1 MKKIITYG
9 TFDLLHRGHINLLRR
24 ARELGNY
31 LIVGVTSDNYDQSRG
46 KLNVVQ
52 SLEERMEAVRKTG
65 LADLVIV
72 EEMEGQKIRDIEK
85 YGADVFVL
93 GSDWVGKFDY
103 LGEYCEVVYL
113 ERTKGI
119 SSTELRAG
127 MQDITNLGVV
137 GCGRIAG
144 RFITESRFIS
154 AVEISCVYGR
164 DTNRAQAFADKY
176 HIPESTTDFEYFL
189 QQVDA
194 VYVAVPHHLHH
205 RFVKQALQAGKH
217 VLCEKP
223 MVLTLREAEE
233 LFALAEEKG
242 VVLME
247 AFKTAYAPA
256 FRQLLAVAG
265 SGAIGAVKAVD
276 ASFTKLVADR
286 SSREFDPAQAGGA
299 LTELG
304 SYPLLAISQLL
315 GQEPKDTR
323 FICAMGK
330 EGVDTLTR
338 VEMVYPHAMA
348 SGTVGLGMKREGDL
362 CIAGTNGYIYVPAP
376 WWKTQ
381 EFEVRY
387 EDTRRNQKHFYRF
400 EGDGLRYELAAFV
413 NFLHGRSLPH
423 LASMKQ
429 HSLFLSA
436 VIEQFR
442 GGKNTT
448 RIL

>member
-1 MKKIITYG
+1 MKTIITYG
-9 TFDLLHRGHINLLRR
+9 TFDLLHRGHVNLLKR
-24 ARELGNY
+24 AKELGDY
-31 LIVGVTSDNYDQSRG
+31 LIVGVTSDNYDRSRG

-52 SLEERMEAVRKTG
+52 SLEERMAAVRKTG
-65 LADLVIV
+65 YADEVIV

-93 GSDWVGKFDY
+93 GSDWEGKFDY
-103 LGEYCEVVYL
+103 LREYCEVVYL

-127 MQDITNLGVV
+127 MQEVTNLGIV
-137 GCGRIAG
+137 GSGRIAG
-144 RFITESRFIS
+144 RFVAESRFIS

-164 DTNRAQAFADKY
+164 DAARAEAFANRY
-176 HIPESTTDFEYFL
+176 QIPESTTDFSHFL

-194 VYVAVPHHLHH
+194 VYVAVPHHLHYD
-205 RFVKQALQAGKH
+205 FAKQALQAGRH

-223 MVLTLREAEE
+223 MVLTLREAKE

-276 ASFTKLVADR
+276 ACFTKLVPDHQDR
-286 SSREFDPAQAGGA
+286 VYDPAQAGGA

-304 SYPLLAISQLL
+304 SYPLLAISELL
-315 GQEPKDTR
+315 GQEPQDIR
-323 FICAMGK
+323 FTTASCK
-330 EGVDTLTR
+330 EGVDILTR
-338 VEMVYPHAMA
+338 VEMLYPHALA
-348 SGTVGLGMKREGDL
+348 SGTVGIGMKREGDL
-362 CIAGTNGYIYVPAP
+362 CIAGTGGYIYVPAP

-387 EDTRRNQKHFYRF
+387 EDTSRNQKHYYRF

-413 NFLHGRSLPH
+413 DFMNGRSLPH
-423 LASMKQ
+423 LAAMKR
-429 HSLFLSA
+429 HSLFLTSI
-436 VIEQFR
+436 IEQFR
-442 GGKNTT
+442 AENNTT